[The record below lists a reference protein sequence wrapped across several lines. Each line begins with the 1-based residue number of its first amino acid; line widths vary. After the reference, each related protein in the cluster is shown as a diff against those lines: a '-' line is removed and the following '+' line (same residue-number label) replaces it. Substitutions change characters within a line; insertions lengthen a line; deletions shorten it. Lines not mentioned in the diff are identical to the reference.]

1 MLKNKLVGLAG
12 LMLVLVPTI
21 ALTSEPTTL
30 QKIMQGLRENLI
42 EISDGLLVDDFEKIS
57 RGAIGIAEHPQ
68 IPAAQ
73 KQLVAKE
80 LGAEMASFKQLDTR
94 VHDLSLEI
102 HAAAKALDR
111 EAATSGFQ
119 QLIEGCFACHD
130 KYEERI
136 AAILKDAD

>member
-1 MLKNKLVGLAG
+1 MMKRRTLGLASFVF
-12 LMLVLVPTI
+12 VLAPTI
-21 ALTSEPTTL
+21 ALSSEPTSL
-30 QKIMQGLRENLI
+30 KEIMRELRENLI
-42 EISDGLLVDDFEKIS
+42 EISDGLLVDDFEKIA

-73 KQLVAKE
+73 KQLVATE
-80 LGAEMASFKQLDTR
+80 LGEEMASFKQLDTR

-111 EAATSGFQ
+111 DAATSGFQ
-119 QLIEGCFACHD
+119 QLIEGCFDCHY

-136 AAILKDAD
+136 AEILKDSD

>member
-1 MLKNKLVGLAG
+1 MMKTKLVGLTSFLFV
-12 LMLVLVPTI
+12 LMPTI
-21 ALTSEPTTL
+21 ALTGEATTL
-30 QKIMQGLRENLI
+30 QVIMQGLRENLI
-42 EISDGLLVDDFEKIS
+42 EISDGLLVDDFEKIA

-68 IPAAQ
+68 IPATQ

-111 EAATSGFQ
+111 ETATSGFQ
-119 QLIEGCFACHD
+119 QLIEGCFACHN
-130 KYEERI
+130 KYEERV
-136 AAILKDAD
+136 AAILKDTG

>member
-1 MLKNKLVGLAG
+1 
-12 LMLVLVPTI
+12 
-21 ALTSEPTTL
+21 
-30 QKIMQGLRENLI
+30 MQELREDLI
-42 EISDGLLVDDFEKIS
+42 EISDGLLVDDFEKIAL
-57 RGAIGIAEHPQ
+57 GAIGIAEHPQ

-136 AAILKDAD
+136 AAILRDTG

>member
-1 MLKNKLVGLAG
+1 MKNKLIGLAS
-12 LMLVLVPTI
+12 LVLIFVPTVT
-21 ALTSEPTTL
+21 LCGEPISL
-30 QKIMQGLRENLI
+30 KEIMQELRENLI
-42 EISDGLLVDDFEKIS
+42 EISDGLLVDDFEKIA

-68 IPAAQ
+68 IPANQ

-102 HAAAKALDR
+102 HAAAKVLDR

-119 QLIEGCFACHD
+119 QLIEGCFACHY

-136 AAILKDAD
+136 AAVLKDAD